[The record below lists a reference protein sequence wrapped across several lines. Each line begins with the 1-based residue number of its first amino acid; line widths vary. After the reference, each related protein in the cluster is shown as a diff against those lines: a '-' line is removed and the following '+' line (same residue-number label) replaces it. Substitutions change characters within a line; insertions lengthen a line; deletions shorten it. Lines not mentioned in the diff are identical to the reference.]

1 MNEFS
6 GAVPILNVR
15 DFSAALDYYVN
26 KLGFEKE
33 WDWGSPPDFGCVG
46 RGEAQIFLCEGG
58 QGQSGMWISIF
69 LEDVDALYE
78 EIKKRGAIILEPPK
92 NYPWGSREMLVE
104 DLDGHRLRMTGESK
118 GPANKANSL
127 EQYNKLV
134 QDVLLVYQSGDSV
147 ALQRIIDYTGQQG
160 TPEKLRGIVQGSL
173 GKPPDTGLSLPEA
186 QLFIARVHGFENW
199 PGVSENIKAPL
210 KSVNLDPYATEAEEL
225 VEHVRSAQPEA
236 LERMRKHRPNRKPL
250 APSDH
255 VQVEDA
261 QFVIARENGFPSWA
275 KFKEQLL
282 FRDAVHHLDK
292 GNYSLL
298 EDLLNQHHSSLM
310 DLLVAAGEPKVPM
323 ERAFAWACMLGRT
336 SDAAFL
342 LEKGVD
348 PLAGNNTGLNGFHY
362 AASSGHLDVVKLLI
376 EWKVPLEVTNMYGGT
391 VLGQAV
397 WSAINEARADH
408 IAIVEAL
415 LDAGAN
421 IDEAGYP
428 TGNERVDEVLRR
440 HGAKSK

>member
-6 GAVPILNVR
+6 GAVPILNVKN
-15 DFSAALDYYVN
+15 FAASIDYYVN

-33 WDWGSPPDFGCVG
+33 WDWGNPADFGCVG

-58 QGQSGMWISIF
+58 QGQPGMWMSIF
-69 LEDVDALYE
+69 LKDVDALHE
-78 EIKKRGAIILEPPK
+78 EYKKSGAIILKPPR

-118 GPANKANSL
+118 GPVNKANSL
-127 EQYNKLV
+127 EQYNKLAK
-134 QDVLLVYQSGDSV
+134 DVLAVYQSDDSG
-147 ALQRIIDYTGQQG
+147 AIQRISDYTGQQG
-160 TPEKLRGIVQGSL
+160 TPERLRAILQGNL
-173 GKPPDTGLSLPEA
+173 GKPPDADLSLAEA
-186 QLFIARVHGFENW
+186 QLFVARVHGFENW
-199 PGVSENIKAPL
+199 QALTKNIKAPL
-210 KSVNLDPYATEAEEL
+210 KSINLDPYTNQAEEL
-225 VEHVRSAQPEA
+225 LKHIRATQPEA
-236 LERMRKHRPNRKPL
+236 LDRIRQHLPYNKSA
-250 APSDH
+250 APDSIQLDN
-255 VQVEDA
+255 A
-261 QFVIARENGFPSWA
+261 QLVIARENGFPSWA
-275 KFKEQLL
+275 KFQEQLL

-298 EDLLNQHHSSLM
+298 EELLDQHGLSLI
-310 DLLVAAGEPKVPM
+310 DLLVTAGEPKIPM
-323 ERAFAWACMLGRT
+323 ERAFTWACMLGRT

-348 PLAGNNTGLNGFHY
+348 PLAGDNTGLNGFHY

-376 EWKVPLEVTNMYGGT
+376 ERRVPLEVKNMYGGT

-397 WSAINEARADH
+397 WSAINESRADH
-408 IAIVEAL
+408 LAIIEAL

-428 TGNERVDEVLRR
+428 TSNERVDEVLWR
-440 HGAKSK
+440 HGAKT